1 VPCSKFTVLGDIV
14 QVKAGQNVALY
25 KEAVEMIGDKL
36 GNVFDPQ
43 WVERTQEQND
53 KQVEKLEVDLCQHK
67 LNSIK
72 EKVRMGHND
81 LGNHYYAVGN
91 LGEALKSFMRTR
103 DYGMTTK
110 HTLDMCL
117 SIIRVSIEMG
127 NFSHVTNHVV
137 KAETQPDV
145 PTDINVVAKL
155 RAAAG
160 LANLDSGKYKQAAH
174 KFTQMKIEMGKE
186 NNQPIIKNIHPDE
199 LCYSE
204 VIAPQDVAVYG
215 GLCAL
220 ATFDR
225 PELASK
231 VRISEARCCCLG
243 GFMLEVDASL
253 PSEYVVWT
261 GAF

>member
-1 VPCSKFTVLGDIV
+1 MLAMPPFCCGLGPS
-14 QVKAGQNVALY
+14 QVKSGQNTSLY
-25 KEAVEMIGDKL
+25 KEVVEMIGDKL
-36 GNVFDPQ
+36 GNVLDPQ
-43 WVERTQEQND
+43 WLERTQEQND
-53 KQVEKLEVDLCQHK
+53 KQAEKLDVDLCQHK
-67 LNSIK
+67 LHSIK

-91 LGEALKSFMRTR
+91 LNEALKCFMRTR
-103 DYGMTTK
+103 DYGTSTK

-127 NFSHVTNHVV
+127 NFSHVLNYIT
-137 KAETQPDV
+137 KAEAQPEQPIDLSM
-145 PTDINVVAKL
+145 VAKL

-160 LANLDSGKYKQAAH
+160 LAHLDSCKYKQAAL
-174 KFTQMKIEMGKE
+174 KFTSMKIEIGKE

-204 VIAPQDVAVYG
+204 VIAPQDVATYG

-225 PELASK
+225 TELASK
-231 VRISEARCCCLG
+231 VKHLLSPPRCALAMATFVAIEVHLG
-243 GFMLEVDASL
+243 A
-253 PSEYVVWT
+253 
-261 GAF
+261 